1 MTVWKAGLNLRNGL
15 KMSDKNVL
23 EYIEKLKA
31 GSFEG
36 WSEDQ
41 ENAYLTACVTIE
53 KFIERSK

>member
-1 MTVWKAGLNLRNGL
+1 
-15 KMSDKNVL
+15 MSDKNVL